1 MSLETARRCIDWI
14 FENIPLGL
22 DGVAINFIGGE
33 PLLEFELIQQIYEYA
48 SLKEGDKLF
57 FATTNGTIR
66 HKKMKKWFYQHREN
80 FVLGLSLDGKPLTHN
95 HNRNNSFSK
104 IDIDFFLKTW
114 PHQGIK
120 MTLSEF
126 SLNHLAE
133 DIIFLH
139 SLGFKEIRGVNIF
152 EGNFDWSASK
162 FIEAL
167 IPQLEK
173 LVEFYVENDKLE
185 INQMLG
191 RSLEI
196 CEIRDSSK
204 KWCGIGS
211 GAIFFDTDG
220 TKLPCPFVTPMTFSK
235 EELENIGKTD
245 FYNENNFIDDDCFLN
260 CYIYP
265 ICPNCAGANYL
276 TQKSFKMRDKSKCKL
291 QKLITLYV
299 AELFARRIVKNPN
312 SFDEARLYHLI
323 NAIKKIKTIFLP
335 EFEEYI
341 K

>member
-1 MSLETARRCIDWI
+1 
-14 FENIPLGL
+14 
-22 DGVAINFIGGE
+22 
-33 PLLEFELIQQIYEYA
+33 
-48 SLKEGDKLF
+48 
-57 FATTNGTIR
+57 
-66 HKKMKKWFYQHREN
+66 
-80 FVLGLSLDGKPLTHN
+80 
-95 HNRNNSFSK
+95 
-104 IDIDFFLKTW
+104 
-114 PHQGIK
+114 

-139 SLGFKEIRGVNIF
+139 SLGFKEIGGVNLF

-162 FIEAL
+162 FIETL

-173 LVEFYVENDKLE
+173 LVEFYVENDNLE

-191 RSLEI
+191 KRLEN
-196 CEIRDSSK
+196 CEIKDSSK
-204 KWCGIGS
+204 KWCGIGT

-235 EELENIGKTD
+235 EELENISKTD
-245 FYNENNFIDDDCFLN
+245 FYKENNFIDDDCFSN

-276 TQKSFKMRDKSKCKL
+276 TQKSFKVRDKSKCKL
-291 QKLITLYV
+291 QKLIILYV
-299 AELFARRIVKNPN
+299 AEVFARRIVKNPN
-312 SFDEARLYHLI
+312 SFDEVRLYHLI
-323 NAIKKIKTIFLP
+323 NAIKKIKTIFLS